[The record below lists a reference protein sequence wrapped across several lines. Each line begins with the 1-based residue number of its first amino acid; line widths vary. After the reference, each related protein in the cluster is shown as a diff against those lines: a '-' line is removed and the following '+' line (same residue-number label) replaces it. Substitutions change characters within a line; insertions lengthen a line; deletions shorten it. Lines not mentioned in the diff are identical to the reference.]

1 MSSDP
6 DPSIEELIRQLKE
19 TRIEETRIIGQL
31 RETRIEE
38 TRIIEQ
44 IERTRFRERL
54 ARTTGHIRAPANTSG
69 DAPSNFHTGDR
80 VRITNGVKAG
90 QVPTGKV
97 TKVGPSR
104 ISILTDNGVT
114 IQRARKN
121 VTKE

>member
-31 RETRIEE
+31 RETRLEE

-54 ARTTGHIRAPANTSG
+54 ARTTGNSLEDLPIITAAGLIESTEGPVIG
-69 DAPSNFHTGDR
+69 FFHQY
-80 VRITNGVKAG
+80 A
-90 QVPTGKV
+90 
-97 TKVGPSR
+97 
-104 ISILTDNGVT
+104 
-114 IQRARKN
+114 
-121 VTKE
+121 